1 MINFPAINPI
11 AVSLGPLKIYWYG
24 IMYIIGFA
32 AAWGLAQ
39 YRAEKQKL
47 ILSKN
52 QITDLIF
59 YGALGAVIGG
69 RIGYMLFYH
78 LPAFL
83 ANPLL
88 LFAIW
93 QGGMSFHGGF
103 LGVLIAT
110 WLYAK
115 NIRQPFLQLADFL
128 VPLTPIGLGVGRI
141 GNFMNGELWGR
152 PTDMPWGMVFPHA
165 DSVVRHPSQ
174 LYEFCLE
181 GVLLFAILWI
191 YSSKPRATGKIS
203 GLFLILYGSFRF
215 MAEWFRQPD
224 AQLGFIAFDW
234 LTMGQLLSIPMVLL
248 GLALFFLTSF
258 LSFQREE
265 G

>member
-1 MINFPAINPI
+1 MINFPAINPV

-24 IMYIIGFA
+24 IMYFVGFTV
-32 AAWGLAQ
+32 AWGLAQ
-39 YRAEKQKL
+39 YRAKKQSF

-103 LGVLIAT
+103 LGVAIAIYF
-110 WLYAK
+110 YARA
-115 NIRQPFLQLADFL
+115 IHQPFFKLTDFL
-128 VPLTPIGLGVGRI
+128 IPFVPIGLGAGRI
-141 GNFMNGELWGR
+141 GNFINGELWGR
-152 PTDMPWGMVFPHA
+152 VTAMPWGMIFPRA
-165 DSVVRHPSQ
+165 DTAVRHPSQ
-174 LYEFCLE
+174 LYEFALE
-181 GVLLFAILWI
+181 GVLLFVILWI
-191 YSSKPRATGKIS
+191 YSKKPRPIGHIS
-203 GLFLILYGSFRF
+203 GLFLILYGSFRLI
-215 MAEWFRQPD
+215 AEWFREPD
-224 AQLGFIAFDW
+224 LQLGFIAFDW

-248 GLALFFLTSF
+248 GVWLFFTKRRLNVS
-258 LSFQREE
+258 
-265 G
+265 